1 MSFYVSTETFFLLH
15 CDEWDRVVALPRHKF
30 VTGATLLQLT
40 TTIITEIL
48 WKLTLVNI
56 ERGYFLELMN
66 SYHIAENYSF
76 GVKQ

>member
-1 MSFYVSTETFFLLH
+1 MLVVFSLFL
-15 CDEWDRVVALPRHKF
+15 VF
-30 VTGATLLQLT
+30 SITLKLT

-66 SYHIAENYSF
+66 SYHIAEHYSF
-76 GVKQ
+76 GAKQYSLY